1 MADRSGNRTQS
12 APQRTGPGRPG
23 MRRGGP
29 MGMGMGAFERAKN
42 PKGTLRRLWHYLSAQ
57 RAALILVVA
66 LVGIGSALAV
76 AGPYLMGRAID
87 EFILVK
93 DLPGLGRMALLMLG
107 AYTTAALANY
117 AQSFVMAGVSQRT
130 VRHLRRDLFDKLQT
144 LPLRYFDTR
153 PHGETMSRLTNDVDT
168 ISIVLSMGVTQFIS
182 SAVSLL
188 MVASTMLVL
197 NWRLGLVALIT
208 LPAMAGLTRFITRYT
223 RRGFQEQ
230 QATLGALNGVIEES
244 ITGLHV
250 IKSMAREEAAIGQFG
265 VANQAYRQAATFA
278 QTYAG
283 LLGPMSN
290 VIHNASIAIVAAAGG
305 WLTLAGYATVGTI
318 ASFISYARQFG
329 RPLNMMANLYNML
342 LSALAGAERVFEV
355 MDEEPEPEDVPGARA
370 LDQIRGEV
378 VFDDVCFSYQEGV
391 PVLKHVSF
399 HAHPGQTIALVGPT
413 GAGKT
418 TVVNLLTRFYDI
430 DSGSICIDGVDLRE
444 LQRDSLRRQ
453 LGIVLQDT
461 VLFAETVMEN
471 IRYGRLDATDEE
483 VIEAAVLA
491 NADHFIRR
499 LPHGYATKLSEQ
511 GGNLSQG
518 QRQLLAIARVML
530 ADPGILVLD
539 EATSSIDTRTEQHIQ
554 EALLKLMEG
563 RTAFVIAHRLSTIRN
578 ADQVLVINDG
588 QIIERGTHHE
598 LLDLGGFYHRLYMSQ
613 FKVATPE
620 IA

>member
-1 MADRSGNRTQS
+1 M
-12 APQRTGPGRPG
+12 GR
-23 MRRGGP
+23 GP
-29 MGMGMGAFERAKN
+29 MMMGMGALDRAEN
-42 PKGTLRRLWHYLSAQ
+42 PRGTLRRLWYYLSAQ
-57 RAALILVVA
+57 RATLILVVV
-66 LVGIGSALAV
+66 LVGCSSALGV
-76 AGPYLMGRAID
+76 AGPYLMGVAID
-87 EFILVK
+87 DFILK
-93 DLPGLGRMALLMLG
+93 NDLPGLARTALLMLG
-107 AYTTAALANY
+107 AYSAAALVHY
-117 AQSFVMAGVSQRT
+117 AEAYVMSGVSQRT

-168 ISIVLSMGVTQFIS
+168 ISAVLSMGVVQFIS
-182 SAVSLL
+182 SALTLV
-188 MVASTMLVL
+188 MVAVTMLSL
-197 NWRLGLVALIT
+197 NWRLGLVSLVT
-208 LPAMAGLTRFITRYT
+208 LPAMAALTRFITRYT
-223 RRGFQEQ
+223 RRGFREQ
-230 QATLGALNGVIEES
+230 QATLGALNGVIEETV
-244 ITGLHV
+244 TGLPV
-250 IKSMAREEAAIGQFG
+250 IKSMGREESAIQQFG
-265 VANQAYRQAATFA
+265 TANQAFRAAASFA

-290 VIHNASIAIVAAAGG
+290 VIHNASIAIVAATGG

-342 LSALAGAERVFEV
+342 LSALAGAERIFQI
-355 MDEEPEPEDVPGARA
+355 MDEVPEPADVPEARS
-370 LDQIRGEV
+370 LDDAQGDV
-378 VFDDVCFSYQEGV
+378 VFDNVCFAYTQGV
-391 PVLKHVSF
+391 PVLKDVSF
-399 HAHPGQTIALVGPT
+399 HALPGQTIALVGPT

-430 DSGSICIDGVDLRE
+430 DSGSIRIDGVDLRE
-444 LQRDSLRRQ
+444 LQMDSLRRE

-483 VIEAAVLA
+483 VIQAAILA

-499 LPHGYATKLSEQ
+499 LPHGYETKLSEQ

-518 QRQLLAIARVML
+518 QRQLLAIARVVL

-588 QIIERGTHHE
+588 QIIERGTHQE
-598 LLDLGGFYHRLYMSQ
+598 LLDMGGFYHRLYMSQ
-613 FKVATPE
+613 FKVLSPE
-620 IA
+620 AA